1 MPKETVNY
9 NGLSIQIGGQGAVRY
24 GDLEG
29 AIVIAGPYLESDA
42 VFAARTRD
50 QPVILLIGFN
60 TLDEAKNQLLGYEIN
75 IRQLTIKQLKW
86 WVKFG
91 DKSKPIGLLP
101 HDGGGMSQPD
111 WGQVLYGLRQKDENK
126 LLLDSV
132 TMNDIMENTETL
144 TLDAMVVQS
153 KALEKRARLLE
164 AIMNRQG
171 RSVTAVSHQI
181 SEPFKQK
188 GTTNIVVL
196 FELSDG
202 QTVSI
207 YFHNPDTTPN
217 KITPDDELVSWKWL
231 LNKTDITILVAQER
245 GLDLVPREVARRV
258 MALAEKNSAKFQ
270 AANGK
275 RAERL
280 QAIATLKDTVLS
292 KQQRLEQ
299 LQSELEQLKAQPT
312 PTVAEPVITPEV
324 TPVVPEPV
332 TVAPEPAAVEP
343 VPLPQPSPDKQFLD
357 LIISG
362 DYDQADRDGG
372 IGDKLAD
379 IAATIQ
385 PDLIELLTSAVDLYA
400 SRLNAI
406 ANDSTANIELEAA

>member
-9 NGLSIQIGGQGAVRY
+9 NGLSIRISGQGAVKQ
-24 GDLEG
+24 GDLAG
-29 AIVIAGPYLESDA
+29 VSVIAGPYLESDA
-42 VFAARTRD
+42 VFAVRTAE
-50 QPVILLIGFN
+50 QPVILLVGFN
-60 TLDEAKNQLLGYEIN
+60 ALEEAKNQLLEQKY
-75 IRQLTIKQLKW
+75 TIQKLSIQQLKW
-86 WVKFG
+86 WIKFG
-91 DKSKPIGLLP
+91 DKSKPIGPLP
-101 HDGGGMSQPD
+101 HDGGIMNNAD
-111 WGQVLYGLRQKDENK
+111 WAHSNAGNTLYELRQKDEHK

-132 TMNDIMENTETL
+132 SMADILEGAEVL
-144 TLDAMVVQS
+144 TLDAMVIQS
-153 KALEKRARLLE
+153 RALDKRARLLE

-171 RSVTAVSHQI
+171 RSVTVLGYQV

-217 KITPDDELVSWKWL
+217 KILPDDELVSWKWL
-231 LNKTDITILVAQER
+231 LNKTDITILVAQEH

-280 QAIATLKDTVLS
+280 QAIAILKEQVLT
-292 KQQRLEQ
+292 KEQRLAQ
-299 LQSELEQLKAQPT
+299 LQSELEFLKQSK
-312 PTVAEPVITPEV
+312 VEPVA
-324 TPVVPEPV
+324 
-332 TVAPEPAAVEP
+332 VAPEPAPTVEP
-343 VPLPQPSPDKQFLD
+343 AAPEPVVAPPSPDKQFLD

-362 DYDQADRDGG
+362 DYDQLDRDGG

-379 IAATIQ
+379 IANTIT
-385 PDLIELLTSAVDLYA
+385 PDLIELLTTAVDLYA
-400 SRLNAI
+400 SRLNAV
-406 ANDSTANIELEAA
+406 AENSTADIELEAA

>member
-9 NGLSIQIGGQGAVRY
+9 NGLSIQLGGQGAVRY
-24 GDLEG
+24 GDLAG

-75 IRQLTIKQLKW
+75 IRQLTIQQLKW

-101 HDGGGMSQPD
+101 HDGGGMSQQD
-111 WGQVLYGLRQKDENK
+111 WGQVLYNLRQKDENK

-132 TMNDIMENTETL
+132 TMNDIMENTEAL

-153 KALEKRARLLE
+153 KAMEKRARLLE
-164 AIMNRQG
+164 AIMNRQD
-171 RSVTAVSHQI
+171 RSVTVVSHQI

-299 LQSELEQLKAQPT
+299 LQGELEQLKAQPT
-312 PTVAEPVITPEV
+312 PTVDEPVIAPAPATEP

-332 TVAPEPAAVEP
+332 TVEPA
-343 VPLPQPSPDKQFLD
+343 PLPQPSAEEQFLQ
-357 LIISG
+357 LVVSG

-385 PDLIELLTSAVDLYA
+385 PDLIGLLTNAVDLYA

-406 ANDSTANIELEAA
+406 ADDSTANIELEAA